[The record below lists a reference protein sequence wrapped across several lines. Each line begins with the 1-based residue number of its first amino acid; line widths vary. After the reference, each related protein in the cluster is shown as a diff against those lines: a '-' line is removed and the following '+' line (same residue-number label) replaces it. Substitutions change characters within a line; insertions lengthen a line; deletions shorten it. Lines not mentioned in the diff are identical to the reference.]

1 MTDKKTPAPSPA
13 PSRQREIT
21 KGYIPAPSRGEVRG
35 GYQGPT
41 GSQSAP
47 PTTGS
52 SITPP
57 KK

>member
-1 MTDKKTPAPSPA
+1 MTGKKTPTAPK
-13 PSRQREIT
+13 PSQQREVT
-21 KGYIPAPSRGEVRG
+21 KGYIPAPQRGEVRG

-41 GSQSAP
+41 GTQSAP